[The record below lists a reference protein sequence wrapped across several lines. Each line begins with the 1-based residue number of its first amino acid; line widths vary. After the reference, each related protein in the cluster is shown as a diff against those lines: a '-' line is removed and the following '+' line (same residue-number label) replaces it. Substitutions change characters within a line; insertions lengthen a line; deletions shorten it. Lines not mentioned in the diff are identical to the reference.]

1 MVSKIHSIIKYGGVL
16 LKMKKICIMNKYTK
30 VTKLKG
36 RNGYPLLLKID
47 TPIEKGYG

>member
-1 MVSKIHSIIKYGGVL
+1 MVSKIHNIIKYDRVL
-16 LKMKKICIMNKYTK
+16 LKNEKKICIMNKYTK

-47 TPIEKGYG
+47 TPIEKG